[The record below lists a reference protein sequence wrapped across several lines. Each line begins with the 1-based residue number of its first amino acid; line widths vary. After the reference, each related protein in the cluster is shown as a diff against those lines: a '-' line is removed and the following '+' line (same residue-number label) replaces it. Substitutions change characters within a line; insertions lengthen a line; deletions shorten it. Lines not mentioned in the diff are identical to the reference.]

1 MTSAKLKNRRVLI
14 ADDQPEIHTDFSEM
28 LEPARPAAADELA
41 AAFIAED
48 ENIRLPAIELL
59 HASSG
64 EEAVAA
70 VEEAIEAGRPIAVAY
85 IDIRMPPGM
94 DGITAAQRIRK
105 MDREIEIVIMTAYT
119 DKPLSEIIRDVE
131 LLHKLLYLR
140 KPFTREEVQ
149 QITLSLVEKWNVEQ
163 ELARKRRQLTSS
175 HRRLEA
181 VLDATG
187 DAMAMYE
194 PGGRLVFANRGYGEL
209 FGMTDRELE
218 KASPDA
224 LQGKFRASAEAPE
237 AAGMAGLEGALVI
250 DDGSNGEGQ
259 AANGQKLFRR
269 FTAPVRN
276 DGQDVM
282 GSLVVYR
289 DVSSEVEISRM
300 KAEVLRL
307 QGELETTWS
316 FSSIVGTSPPMR
328 QVYALMKQAAE
339 SDITTLILGESGT
352 GKELVAK
359 QLHFNSLRKAE
370 AFEVINCVAI
380 PETLIESELFG
391 HEKGAFT
398 GAATRRLGVFERAS
412 GGTVFLDEIGDMPP
426 ALQPR
431 LLRVLQE
438 REVQRV
444 GGSSQI
450 PVDVRVIAATNKDL
464 ENALRQGSFRPDL
477 FYRIAA
483 FPIRIPA
490 LRERREDIPLLA
502 KHFLKK
508 HAEQQEKP
516 LDGFSAAALRLL
528 LRYDWPGNVR
538 ELENAVERAVLLETG
553 RVVQEDSLPAQLSP
567 RAGPAQPGSLV
578 PLVEVERQALKQ
590 ALESSGN
597 NVTEAARR
605 LGIDRT
611 TLYRKLKKHKLSRNP

>member
-1 MTSAKLKNRRVLI
+1 MKLKNRRVLI

-28 LEPARPAAADELA
+28 LEPARAAAADELA

-59 HASSG
+59 HAHSG

-70 VEEAIEAGRPIAVAY
+70 VEEAKEAGRPIAVAY
-85 IDIRMPPGM
+85 LDIRMPPGI
-94 DGITAAQRIRK
+94 DGVQAAQRIREI
-105 MDREIEIVIMTAYT
+105 DQEIEIVIMTAYT

-163 ELARKRRQLTSS
+163 ELARKRRQLTAG

-194 PGGRLVFANRGYGEL
+194 PGGRLVFANRGYADL
-209 FGMTDRELE
+209 FGMSERDLR

-224 LQGKFRASAEAPE
+224 LQGKFKATSDAPH
-237 AAGMAGLEGALVI
+237 AAGTGLDGALVI
-250 DDGSNGEGQ
+250 DSGENGE
-259 AANGQKLFRR
+259 AENTDGQKLFRR
-269 FTAPVRN
+269 FTAPVRDN
-276 DGQDVM
+276 GEQVM

-289 DVSSEVEISRM
+289 DVSSEAEIGRM

-307 QGELETTWS
+307 RGELETTYS
-316 FSSIVGTSPPMR
+316 FSTIVGASAPMR
-328 QVYALMKQAAE
+328 QVYALMRQASE

-464 ENALRQGSFRPDL
+464 ENALRQGTFRPDL